1 METLQDQLNAVHG
14 TSTMYQ
20 VVTSNPYKVIAT
32 AETWRN
38 AISPAL
44 VWQNAPVRVYLPHNG
59 RITFG
64 HDKYARIEPENGR
77 VRLNV
82 FTEDAN
88 ERRDYLHHSE
98 HGSVQDAITALVLD
112 AGVLASESLMLTI
125 TADVPRILT
134 TYEVVTE
141 DSAKQG
147 DFERCGWK
155 DEEGHECTP
164 DVNAD
169 EDEPETVVSNAVQFL
184 RDHYVCHASSYPF
197 SVGTWYE
204 SEPEQDYQERSDTT
218 HAYHLH
224 GFTPEQEEEIYNQL
238 IKRS

>member
-1 METLQDQLNAVHG
+1 MESLQNAPV
-14 TSTMYQ
+14 YQ
-20 VVTSNPYKVIAT
+20 VVSSKHPYKVIAS

-44 VWQNAPVRVYLPHNG
+44 VWQNAPCSVYLTHNG

-112 AGVLASESLMLTI
+112 ASVLPSESLHLTI

-141 DSAKQG
+141 ESAKNG

-155 DEEGHECTP
+155 DEDGQDCTP
-164 DVNAD
+164 DANAD

-184 RDHYVCHASSYPF
+184 RGHGACHPSSFPF
-197 SVGTWYE
+197 SVGTWYD
-204 SEPEQDYQERSDTT
+204 SEPDQDMHDGSYTT
-218 HAYHLH
+218 HGYHLH
-224 GFTPEQEEEIYNQL
+224 GFTPEQEQQIYTQL
-238 IKRS
+238 KKRT